1 MGYREDF
8 INRLRDE
15 GLWDHLSGEQRREYE
30 QFSDEQAGR
39 IMGNW
44 DWWLMGD
51 PEINEQIGMA
61 ATIDIC
67 KALLNVF
74 QGQLLQ
80 LDGENVGRLSK
91 AGMLLAELIAELEER
106 GLNIDTVAEDFPK
119 LNNPMLIV
127 GLRLAYK
134 KKNER

>member
-1 MGYREDF
+1 M
-8 INRLRDE
+8 
-15 GLWDHLSGEQRREYE
+15 RREYE

-67 KALLNVF
+67 KVLLNVF